1 MKALGLEFDDAV
13 TVPHVVMI
21 FLFDSTMCVCVQGGG
36 RVGRRVSVLRD
47 VDRFSSVPGRL

>member
-1 MKALGLEFDDAV
+1 MKALGLDDAV

-21 FLFDSTMCVCVQGGG
+21 FLFDLKMYVCVQGGG